1 MFSPN
6 NTPHIVAMLKWMNIS
21 MLYWNLNQIEYKRKN
36 INLLLTKAIL
46 RIRLFEIL
54 LILNPNK
61 FVNNKTFS
69 FFSEFKKPNHDDQ
82 FMGGTGK
89 KILYQSS
96 ITGWKFAK
104 FDVTFRIY

>member
-1 MFSPN
+1 M
-6 NTPHIVAMLKWMNIS
+6 
-21 MLYWNLNQIEYKRKN
+21 RKN

-46 RIRLFEIL
+46 RKRLFDKLL
-54 LILNPNK
+54 LILNPDK
-61 FVNNKTFS
+61 FANNKIFF

-96 ITGWKFAK
+96 ITG
-104 FDVTFRIY
+104 

>member
-1 MFSPN
+1 
-6 NTPHIVAMLKWMNIS
+6 MNIS
-21 MLYWNLNQIEYKRKN
+21 MLYWNLNQIEDKRKN

-46 RIRLFEIL
+46 RIRRFLV
-54 LILNPNK
+54 LNPNK

-96 ITGWKFAK
+96 ITGWMMIKFAE

>member
-1 MFSPN
+1 M
-6 NTPHIVAMLKWMNIS
+6 
-21 MLYWNLNQIEYKRKN
+21 YERKT

-46 RIRLFEIL
+46 RIRLFEI
-54 LILNPNK
+54 ILNLNK
-61 FVNNKTFS
+61 FASNKIFF

-96 ITGWKFAK
+96 ITE
-104 FDVTFRIY
+104 